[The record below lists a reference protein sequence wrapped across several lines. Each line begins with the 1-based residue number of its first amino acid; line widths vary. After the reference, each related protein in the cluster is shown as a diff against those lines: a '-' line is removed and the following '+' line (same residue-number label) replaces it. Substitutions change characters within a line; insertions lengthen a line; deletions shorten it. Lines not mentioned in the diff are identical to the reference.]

1 MQARERPTVNPETE
15 RKARPA
21 GDVLLESGRRFS
33 ECVLWDLQRR
43 FFQER
48 GIAAWRSGVVPQYI
62 TSHPFLAEAY
72 ARVTM
77 QWLREVH
84 QSPEFNP
91 ELPVRVF
98 ELAAGSGRFAFLF
111 LRAFS
116 KLLEIERRC
125 RPDFFSRPGSLRYVM
140 TDLVEANVE
149 FWRGHAKFAPFVE
162 AGLLDFQCLDL
173 DWHAGE
179 TPPQIPAPATGAN
192 PTAVIA
198 NYCFDS
204 LRNDVFLVRDGRLF
218 EARVDVA
225 RNPDVDADVDESGLS
240 AANAP
245 NTTGAAAESEGLTVT
260 AETFAGLELRYSYH
274 EVADARTYYQED
286 EFNEILREYEAQLSD
301 AIFVFPIGALSV
313 LRKFAALGDGRLMLL
328 SADKGFAR
336 EEDLLRGREP
346 DLVLHGCFSLMVNY
360 HAVRRFFERRS
371 GGGFF
376 TQCAA
381 PDASLKLVAAL
392 SGFGDA
398 PIGTRTR
405 AAAEEY
411 LGRLNP
417 EDLYLMRKQ
426 LAVHDEI
433 AEFAE
438 PAGSAAGQEP
448 GDAEGAKIIRGLFAR
463 LRFGGYDSEIFFAM
477 YAHLRDALP
486 GADAGQKR
494 ELARIAREIWDNYFP
509 IGESRD
515 LAFHLGVLLHEI
527 EFHKESLWFFE
538 RSYEGHAPDANTVY
552 NLAVCHYELR
562 DFEAAR
568 RYVREALTMDP
579 DQIAARAL
587 RIKLEAE
594 IAPL

>member
-1 MQARERPTVNPETE
+1 ME
-15 RKARPA
+15 
-21 GDVLLESGRRFS
+21 
-33 ECVLWDLQRR
+33 
-43 FFQER
+43 
-48 GIAAWRSGVVPQYI
+48 
-62 TSHPFLAEAY
+62 
-72 ARVTM
+72 
-77 QWLREVH
+77 WLREVRRL
-84 QSPEFNP
+84 PEFNP

-98 ELAAGSGRFAFLF
+98 ELAAGSGRFAFSF
-111 LRAFS
+111 LRAFT
-116 KLLEIERRC
+116 KLLESERRC
-125 RPDFFSRPGSLRYVM
+125 QPDFFSRPGSLRYVM

-173 DWHAGE
+173 DWQAAE
-179 TPPQIPAPATGAN
+179 TPPQIPAPASGAN

-225 RNPDVDADVDESGLS
+225 RNRDMDADTDES
-240 AANAP
+240 AAVNLK
-245 NTTGAAAESEGLTVT
+245 TETGESTDGPAITAES
-260 AETFAGLELRYSYH
+260 FARLELRYSYH
-274 EVADARTYYQED
+274 EVADPRTYYQED
-286 EFNEILREYEAQLSD
+286 EFNEILCEYEARLSD
-301 AIFVFPIGALSV
+301 AIFVFPVGALSV
-313 LRKFAALGDGRLMLL
+313 LRKFAALGDGRPMLL

-360 HAVRRFFERRS
+360 HAVRRFFERRCGDGS
-371 GGGFF
+371 FA
-376 TQCAA
+376 QCAA
-381 PDASLKLVAAL
+381 PDASLKLIAAL
-392 SGFGDA
+392 SGFGDG
-398 PIGTRTR
+398 PIVTRTR

-411 LGRLNP
+411 FGRLNP

-426 LAVHDEI
+426 LAAHDRFVEI
-433 AEFAE
+433 ADPEHNARV
-438 PAGSAAGQEP
+438 AAGQDP
-448 GDAEGAKIIRGLFAR
+448 GEAEGTKIIRGLFAR

-477 YAHLRDALP
+477 YARLRDALP

-494 ELARIAREIWDNYFP
+494 ELARISREIWDNYYP
-509 IGESRD
+509 LGESRD

-527 EFHKESLWFFE
+527 DFHRESLWFFE
-538 RSYEGHAPDANTVY
+538 RSYESHDPDANTVY

-568 RYVREALTMDP
+568 CYVREALTMDS

-594 IAPL
+594 IAPV